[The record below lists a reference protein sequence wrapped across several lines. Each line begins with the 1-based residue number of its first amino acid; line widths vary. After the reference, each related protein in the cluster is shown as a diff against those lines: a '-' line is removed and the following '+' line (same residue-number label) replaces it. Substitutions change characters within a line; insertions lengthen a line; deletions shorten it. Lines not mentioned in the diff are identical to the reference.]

1 MAKINNPQNQYGED
15 LATKTHVDT
24 IVNEHLVPLKEQ
36 MSQVESA
43 IDYNFTNITGNDY
56 ISISSENIKDND
68 GNPTHEY
75 KTSIIPNVIEDIDT
89 LDDLNDK
96 KQLVSAQTVQKA
108 VGLASIEIGRD
119 ADKNWSVDEQTIE
132 TVKKISF
139 LGDYVNVVEVPGSNE
154 VKLYIGENKSLEEAD
169 RAALDVT
176 LPAESTVLL
185 YNDDTDNYALK
196 SGVTANSTSTSAVVV
211 SDGTSYGS
219 TKFTAKGGSFTTDQT
234 DCIWVR
240 TTYNY
245 GTPSAWGKVQLNKNR
260 GTYNRDTTTPTNSTV
275 TPAAVTDVTLP
286 SGVTMNVGNYILTA
300 EDDAQYGKVPG
311 RCETA
316 YNFTVNWNTIATKGG
331 GNIKVEWGLG
341 TANEAGDAP
350 SSAVTIKSYERYFT
364 EKKSVAMDSVSASV
378 TTPDYTSKVSGLEY
392 LGQGTTVTVT
402 TSNITNSQYKSA
414 ASTKRLN
421 VTAGGTSVD
430 YTTAD
435 LTLVSGTVT
444 KSNAVY
450 KLDASSSKSNVITLG
465 SAGNSSATIKA
476 TPYGAAAGTERSAT
490 SVANFWGSIPTST
503 DTTENFGIEKT
514 VTSGGYRMAKV
525 TDAEGS
531 YDNTAAIDAG
541 KMIAEVPGTSHTG
554 LVQAVCQYGSLKHP
568 YDAAADGHNATP
580 YKTNA
585 IKAKDAVFIRKFKPT
600 SDQTLVLKGT
610 NIGKAKA
617 VYWYDGKTYNLISTP
632 VTGRYEKTNDQI
644 KVTWS
649 SAVHEPIVLG
659 SRTVTIIVV
668 MGQGNSAIGALTL
681 A

>member
-56 ISISSENIKDND
+56 ISISSENIKDD
-68 GNPTHEY
+68 EGNSTHEY

-89 LDDLNDK
+89 LDDLKDK

-108 VGLASIEIGRD
+108 VDLASIEIGRD

-240 TTYNY
+240 TTYDY
-245 GTPSAWGKVQLNKNR
+245 STPSAWGKVQLNKNR

-300 EDDAQYGKVPG
+300 EDDAKYGKVPG

-341 TANEAGDAP
+341 SANEAGNTP
-350 SSAVTIKSYERYFT
+350 SSAVTIKSYERFFT
-364 EKKSVAMDSVSASV
+364 EKKNVAMDSVSASV

-414 ASTKRLN
+414 ASTKRLT
-421 VTAGGTSVD
+421 VVAGGTTVD
-430 YTTAD
+430 YTTGD
-435 LTLVSGTVT
+435 LTLVSGAVT
-444 KSNAVY
+444 KSDAVY

-476 TPYGAAAGTERSAT
+476 TPYGAAAGTERSAA
-490 SVANFWGSIPTST
+490 SVANFWGSIPTS
-503 DTTENFGIEKT
+503 DDDEEKFGVETT
-514 VTSGGYRMAKV
+514 YRMAKV
-525 TDAEGS
+525 DSAEGT
-531 YDNTAAIDAG
+531 YDNTAAVDAG
-541 KMIAEVPGTSHTG
+541 KMIAEIPGTSYTG
-554 LVQAVCQYGSLKHP
+554 LIQAVCQYGSLKHP

-585 IKAKDAVFIRKFKPT
+585 IKTKDAVFIRKFKPT

-617 VYWYDGKTYNLISTP
+617 VYWYDGKTYNLISAP

>member
-1 MAKINNPQNQYGED
+1 MAKIHNPQNQYGQD
-15 LATKTHVDT
+15 LATKIHVDT

-36 MSQVESA
+36 MNQMEST
-43 IDYNFTNITGNDY
+43 IDYNFTNITGDDY
-56 ISISSENIKDND
+56 ISISSENIKDVE
-68 GNPTHEY
+68 GNSTHEY
-75 KTSIIPNVIEDIDT
+75 KTSIIPNVIEDIDS
-89 LDDLNDK
+89 LDDLKDK

-119 ADKNWSVDEQTIE
+119 ADKNWSVDEQAIE

-139 LGDYVNVVEVPGSNE
+139 LGDYVNVVKVPDSNE

-169 RAALDVT
+169 RTALDVT
-176 LPAESTVLL
+176 LPTEATVLL
-185 YNDDTDNYALK
+185 YSDDTDNYALK
-196 SGVTANSTSTSAVVV
+196 SGVTANNTPASVVVV

-219 TKFTAKGGSFTTDQT
+219 TKFTAKGDSFTTDKT

-240 TTYNY
+240 TTYDY
-245 GTPSAWGKVQLNKNR
+245 GTPSAWGKVQLNKDR
-260 GTYNRDTTTPTNSTV
+260 GTYNRDITTPTESFV

-300 EDDAQYGKVPG
+300 EADAQYGKVPG

-341 TANEAGDAP
+341 SANEVGDAP
-350 SSAVTIKSYERYFT
+350 SSSVAIKSYERYFT
-364 EKKSVAMDSVSASV
+364 EKKSVAMDSISASLR
-378 TTPDYTSKVSGLEY
+378 TPDYTSKVSGLEY
-392 LGQGTTVTVT
+392 LGKGTTVTVT

-414 ASTKRLN
+414 ASTKRLT
-421 VTAGGTSVD
+421 VVAGGTTVN
-430 YTTAD
+430 YTTDD

-444 KSNAVY
+444 KSDAVY
-450 KLDASSSKSNVITLG
+450 KLDASSKSNVITLG
-465 SAGNSSATIKA
+465 STGNGSATIKA

-490 SVANFWGSIPTST
+490 SVANFWGSIPTS
-503 DTTENFGIEKT
+503 DDDEEKFGVETT
-514 VTSGGYRMAKV
+514 YRMAKV
-525 TDAEGS
+525 DSAEGS
-531 YDNTAAIDAG
+531 YDNTAAVDAD
-541 KMIAEVPGTSHTG
+541 KMIASIPGTSYTS

-568 YDAAADGHNATP
+568 YDAAADGHGATP
-580 YKTNA
+580 YKTEA

-600 SDQTLVLKGT
+600 SDQTLILKGT